1 MVCYACAQAK
11 WRQRMLQKMKAYLS
25 LDAGGSKCAAV
36 LFDEEF
42 TLLASA
48 QTGGVNTT
56 QNSPEISRKNME
68 ACISALAAQSGVAAL
83 ECAYVT
89 IVGPIDILKEVI
101 SERFTVG
108 KWYVMGEPVGGLWSA
123 LLKPCGIF
131 ALAGTGS
138 DVFWIDP
145 TAPKGR
151 RLVVG
156 SWGPILG
163 DQGSGTW
170 IGEQALRAAVASLE
184 GWGEKTILFDLIRE
198 H

>member
-1 MVCYACAQAK
+1 
-11 WRQRMLQKMKAYLS
+11 MLQKMKAYLS

-68 ACISALAAQSGVAAL
+68 ACIGALAAQSGVAAL

-108 KWYVMGEPVGGLWSA
+108 NWCIMGEPVGGLWSA

-145 TAPKGR
+145 AAPKKQLRSDGR
-151 RLVVG
+151 LCDLAPTMLELMG
-156 SWGPILG
+156 LAKPAEM
-163 DQGSGTW
+163 T
-170 IGEQALRAAVASLE
+170 GESLIE
-184 GWGEKTILFDLIRE
+184 G
-198 H
+198 